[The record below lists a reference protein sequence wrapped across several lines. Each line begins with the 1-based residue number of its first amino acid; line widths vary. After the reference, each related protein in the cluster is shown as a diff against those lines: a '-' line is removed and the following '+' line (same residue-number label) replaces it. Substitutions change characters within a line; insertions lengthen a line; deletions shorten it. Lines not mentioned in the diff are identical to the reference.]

1 MILQVVA
8 AFVGTA
14 LLGLLML
21 VNGNEFQIQYDRSGL
36 FWSFMAG
43 LSVGTAEI
51 ISFWLSGLGV
61 SATQS
66 IPIIIGGSVVFGA
79 VLGVV
84 ALGEKFMLL
93 GWCGVALLV
102 TGVAFVALDFSKAD
116 EGVGGSSHETLT
128 GADGPPAYWVII
140 GLACALA
147 YAIYNIFIKKGSAS
161 INPVLGGQ

>member
-14 LLGLLML
+14 LFGLLML

-36 FWSFMAG
+36 FWSCMAG

-51 ISFWLSGLGV
+51 ISFWLSGIGV

-102 TGVAFVALDFSKAD
+102 TGVAFVALDFSK
-116 EGVGGSSHETLT
+116 GR
-128 GADGPPAYWVII
+128 
-140 GLACALA
+140 
-147 YAIYNIFIKKGSAS
+147 SAFS
-161 INPVLGGQ
+161 CYFPQDS

>member
-1 MILQVVA
+1 M
-8 AFVGTA
+8 A
-14 LLGLLML
+14 LLGLLIL
-21 VNGNEFQIQYDRSGL
+21 VNGNEFEIQYDMSGF
-36 FWSFMAG
+36 FWSCMAG
-43 LSVGTAEI
+43 FSVGTAEI
-51 ISFWLSGLGV
+51 LSFWLSGLGV
-61 SATQS
+61 PATQS

-93 GWCGVALLV
+93 GWCGVVLLV
-102 TGVAFVALDFSKAD
+102 TGVAFVALDFSRTD
-116 EGVGGSSHETLT
+116 EGADGSSHETLA

-161 INPVLGGQ
+161 INLGGQ

>member
-21 VNGNEFQIQYDRSGL
+21 INGNEFEIQYDKSRL
-36 FWSFMAG
+36 FWSNMAG
-43 LSVGTAEI
+43 FPVGIAEI
-51 ISFWLSGLGV
+51 LSFWLSSLGV
-61 SATQS
+61 QATQS
-66 IPIIIGGSVVFGA
+66 IPIIIGGSTVFCA
-79 VLGVV
+79 MLGII
-84 ALGEKFMLL
+84 ALGEKFILL

-116 EGVGGSSHETLT
+116 EGVGESSEDTLA
-128 GADGPPAYWVII
+128 GADGPPAYWMIV

-147 YAIYNIFIKKGSAS
+147 YAMYNILIKKGPAS